1 MAIIFAMDESL
12 KARLIGA
19 AVLVAVAV
27 ILIPEL
33 LTGRGP
39 AHTSAPVPGDRGTRT
54 IVIDV
59 PVSGATV
66 SAPTPTPA
74 PATAVEER
82 GPGAI
87 VPAQQSGQP
96 AAAPETTR
104 PGPAPTP
111 VTTPAPAPAATVVDN
126 RPGQVAPGAAPNP
139 APAASRPAAVP
150 TATAAAAQAS
160 SPPAATP
167 RGAWAVQVGAF
178 GSTGAAA
185 KVVNELSSAGFRA
198 YVSPVQRGG
207 KTLYR
212 VRVGPEAERSR
223 ADALA
228 ASLKGRGLPATVV
241 AND

>member
-1 MAIIFAMDESL
+1 MAIIFPMDESL

-39 AHTSAPVPGDRGTRT
+39 AHSTAPVSGDRGTRT

-59 PVSGATV
+59 PVSGAAT
-66 SAPTPTPA
+66 SEPA
-74 PATAVEER
+74 PAPAPAPAVAEG
-82 GPGAI
+82 GPVARDP
-87 VPAQQSGQP
+87 VSASGQLAAGSQAEQPAPAPTSTATP
-96 AAAPETTR
+96 AAAVVETR
-104 PGPAPTP
+104 PGPAPS
-111 VTTPAPAPAATVVDN
+111 AAAPAA
-126 RPGQVAPGAAPNP
+126 
-139 APAASRPAAVP
+139 APAVSEPVSAPAT
-150 TATAAAAQAS
+150 TATVAQPGP
-160 SPPAATP
+160 PPAATT

-178 GSTGAAA
+178 GSTAAA
-185 KVVNELSSAGFRA
+185 GKVVNELGSAGFRA

-228 ASLKGRGLPATVV
+228 VTLKGRGLPATVV

>member
-1 MAIIFAMDESL
+1 MAIIFAMDEAL

-19 AVLVAVAV
+19 AVLVAFAV

-39 AHTSAPVPGDRGTRT
+39 AHASAPAAAGDRGTRT

-59 PVSGATV
+59 PVAGGNPTYQAEL
-66 SAPTPTPA
+66 APEPPTPKPMQASQSTMTAPGGALPEPAATLADNDPEPIPAGVKTGSPPPAVPTPSTTSA
-74 PATAVEER
+74 ATPATA
-82 GPGAI
+82 
-87 VPAQQSGQP
+87 
-96 AAAPETTR
+96 
-104 PGPAPTP
+104 PGPAT
-111 VTTPAPAPAATVVDN
+111 TTPPPRPAP
-126 RPGQVAPGAAPNP
+126 P
-139 APAASRPAAVP
+139 
-150 TATAAAAQAS
+150 
-160 SPPAATP
+160 PPAEA

-178 GSTGAAA
+178 GSTGAAD
-185 KVVNELSSAGFRA
+185 KVVNQLRSAGFRA

-212 VRVGPEAERSR
+212 VRVGPEPERPR

-228 ASLKGRGLPATVV
+228 ATLKGRGLPATVV

>member
-1 MAIIFAMDESL
+1 MDESL

-39 AHTSAPVPGDRGTRT
+39 AQTSAPVPGDRGTRT

-66 SAPTPTPA
+66 SAPA
-74 PATAVEER
+74 PAVAER
-82 GPGAI
+82 GPVAI
-87 VPAQQSGQP
+87 DSASQPAQP

-111 VTTPAPAPAATVVDN
+111 VTTPAPAPAAAVVDN
-126 RPGQVAPGAAPNP
+126 RPGQATSGAAPSP
-139 APAASRPAAVP
+139 ASAASRPTAAP
-150 TATAAAAQAS
+150 AATAAAAHAG
-160 SPPAATP
+160 SPPAAGA

-185 KVVNELSSAGFRA
+185 KVVNELGSAGFRA

>member
-39 AHTSAPVPGDRGTRT
+39 ARTSAPVPGDRGTRT

-66 SAPTPTPA
+66 SAPAPGPA
-74 PATAVEER
+74 VGER
-82 GPGAI
+82 GPVAI
-87 VPAQQSGQP
+87 DPASQSGQP
-96 AAAPETTR
+96 AATPETTQ
-104 PGPAPTP
+104 PEPAPTP
-111 VTTPAPAPAATVVDN
+111 APAPAPAATVVDN
-126 RPGQVAPGAAPNP
+126 RPGQVASGAAPTP
-139 APAASRPAAVP
+139 APMAPRPTAAPAA
-150 TATAAAAQAS
+150 TAASTQAG
-160 SPPAATP
+160 SPPAAGA

-207 KTLYR
+207 KTLFR

>member
-59 PVSGATV
+59 PVSGSAT
-66 SAPTPTPA
+66 STPA
-74 PATAVEER
+74 PAPAVAEG
-82 GPGAI
+82 GPVASD
-87 VPAQQSGQP
+87 PTSPSGQLAAGSEAAQPAPAPTSTPVP
-96 AAAPETTR
+96 AAAVAETR
-104 PGPAPTP
+104 PGPAPSAAAPAAAPAVSEP
-111 VTTPAPAPAATVVDN
+111 VAAPAAT
-126 RPGQVAPGAAPNP
+126 
-139 APAASRPAAVP
+139 
-150 TATAAAAQAS
+150 TTAAQPGP
-160 SPPAATP
+160 PPAATA
-167 RGAWAVQVGAF
+167 RGGWAVQVGAF
-178 GSTGAAA
+178 GSTAAA
-185 KVVNELSSAGFRA
+185 GKVVNELGSAGFRA

-228 ASLKGRGLPATVV
+228 VTLKGRGLPATVV

>member
-1 MAIIFAMDESL
+1 MDESL

-39 AHTSAPVPGDRGTRT
+39 AQTSAPVPGDRGTRT

-66 SAPTPTPA
+66 SAPAPAPA
-74 PATAVEER
+74 PATAVAER
-82 GPGAI
+82 GPVAI
-87 VPAQQSGQP
+87 EPASQPAQP
-96 AAAPETTR
+96 AASPETTR

-111 VTTPAPAPAATVVDN
+111 VTTPAPAAAVVDN
-126 RPGQVAPGAAPNP
+126 RPGQATSGAAPSP
-139 APAASRPAAVP
+139 ASAASRPTAAP
-150 TATAAAAQAS
+150 AATAAAAHAG
-160 SPPAATP
+160 SPPAAGA

-185 KVVNELSSAGFRA
+185 KVVNELGSAGFRA

>member
-1 MAIIFAMDESL
+1 MDESL

-19 AVLVAVAV
+19 TVLVAVAV

-39 AHTSAPVPGDRGTRT
+39 ARTSTPVPGDRGTRT

-66 SAPTPTPA
+66 SAPTPTPTPA
-74 PATAVEER
+74 PTTVVGER

-87 VPAQQSGQP
+87 VQAQQSGQP
-96 AAAPETTR
+96 AATPETTR

-111 VTTPAPAPAATVVDN
+111 VTTPAAAPAATVVDN
-126 RPGQVAPGAAPNP
+126 RPGPVASGAAPGP
-139 APAASRPAAVP
+139 APAASRP
-150 TATAAAAQAS
+150 TAAPAATQAS
-160 SPPAATP
+160 SPQAAAA

>member
-19 AVLVAVAV
+19 AVLVALAV

-39 AHTSAPVPGDRGTRT
+39 AHASAPAPAGDRGTRT

-59 PVSGATV
+59 GGNGATP
-66 SAPTPTPA
+66 SAGPAASVDREPGLLAPAAQAQVQESVPEPAATLADTNPA
-74 PATAVEER
+74 PVAAGAAATA
-82 GPGAI
+82 
-87 VPAQQSGQP
+87 S
-96 AAAPETTR
+96 
-104 PGPAPTP
+104 
-111 VTTPAPAPAATVVDN
+111 PAPAAT
-126 RPGQVAPGAAPNP
+126 PAATP
-139 APAASRPAAVP
+139 APAAAPP
-150 TATAAAAQAS
+150 AQAPRAV
-160 SPPAATP
+160 SPAPAEA

-178 GSTGAAA
+178 GSTGAAD
-185 KVVNELSSAGFRA
+185 KVINELRSAGFRA

-212 VRVGPEAERSR
+212 VRVGPEPERAR

-228 ASLKGRGLPATVV
+228 ATLKGRGLQATVV

>member
-1 MAIIFAMDESL
+1 MAIIFAMGESL

-39 AHTSAPVPGDRGTRT
+39 AHTSAPVSGDRGTRT

-66 SAPTPTPA
+66 SAPAPA
-74 PATAVEER
+74 PTTAVAER
-82 GPGAI
+82 GPVAI
-87 VPAQQSGQP
+87 DPASQSGQP
-96 AAAPETTR
+96 AATPETTQ
-104 PGPAPTP
+104 PEPAP
-111 VTTPAPAPAATVVDN
+111 TPAPAPAAAVVDN
-126 RPGQVAPGAAPNP
+126 RPGQTASGAAPTP
-139 APAASRPAAVP
+139 APMAPRPAAAP
-150 TATAAAAQAS
+150 AATAAATLAG
-160 SPPAATP
+160 SPPAAAA

>member
-1 MAIIFAMDESL
+1 MDESL

-39 AHTSAPVPGDRGTRT
+39 AQSSAPVAGDRGTRT

-66 SAPTPTPA
+66 SAPA
-74 PATAVEER
+74 
-82 GPGAI
+82 
-87 VPAQQSGQP
+87 
-96 AAAPETTR
+96 
-104 PGPAPTP
+104 
-111 VTTPAPAPAATVVDN
+111 PAPAPLAAERGPVAIDPASQSAQPASSPEATRPEPAPIPAPAPVAAVVDN
-126 RPGQVAPGAAPNP
+126 RPSQGASGAAPSP
-139 APAASRPAAVP
+139 APAASRPSAAP
-150 TATAAAAQAS
+150 AATAAAAHAG
-160 SPPAATP
+160 SPPAVEP

-185 KVVNELSSAGFRA
+185 KVVNELGSAGFRA

-228 ASLKGRGLPATVV
+228 ATLKGRGLPATVV

>member
-19 AVLVAVAV
+19 AVLVALAV

-39 AHTSAPVPGDRGTRT
+39 AHASAPAPAGDRGTRT

-59 PVSGATV
+59 GGNGATP
-66 SAPTPTPA
+66 SAGPAASVDREPGLLA
-74 PATAVEER
+74 PAAQAQVQES
-82 GPGAI
+82 
-87 VPAQQSGQP
+87 VPEP
-96 AAAPETTR
+96 AAALPEPAATLADTN
-104 PGPAPTP
+104 PAPVAAGAAST
-111 VTTPAPAPAATVVDN
+111 ASPAPAAT
-126 RPGQVAPGAAPNP
+126 PAATP
-139 APAASRPAAVP
+139 APAAAPP
-150 TATAAAAQAS
+150 AQAPRAV
-160 SPPAATP
+160 SPAPAEA

-178 GSTGAAA
+178 GSTGAAD
-185 KVVNELSSAGFRA
+185 KVINELRSAGFRA

-212 VRVGPEAERSR
+212 VRVGPEPERAR

-228 ASLKGRGLPATVV
+228 ATLKGRGLPATVV

>member
-1 MAIIFAMDESL
+1 MDESL

-39 AHTSAPVPGDRGTRT
+39 AHASVPASGDRGTRT

-59 PVSGATV
+59 PVAGATASSGSTV
-66 SAPTPTPA
+66 AGESVAG
-74 PATAVEER
+74 ATASTSSVQPPAAEARATLPEPAATLADTD
-82 GPGAI
+82 PGA
-87 VPAQQSGQP
+87 VAAGVAPSATNS
-96 AAAPETTR
+96 AAAN
-104 PGPAPTP
+104 A
-111 VTTPAPAPAATVVDN
+111 AAPAATN
-126 RPGQVAPGAAPNP
+126 
-139 APAASRPAAVP
+139 APAA
-150 TATAAAAQAS
+150 TAA
-160 SPPAATP
+160 PPAAATQPTP
-167 RGAWAVQVGAF
+167 KPAPPPPAVARGAWAVQVGAF
-178 GSTGAAA
+178 GSTAAA
-185 KVVNELSSAGFRA
+185 DKVVNELRSAGFRA

-212 VRVGPEAERSR
+212 VRVGPEPERPR

-228 ASLKGRGLPATVV
+228 ATLKGRGLPATVV